1 VSIAPLA
8 LTVALVAA
16 GAAGCSDGGREA
28 ARTYQARC
36 ARCHGSDGRG
46 DGRSVGLYP
55 RLDLTA
61 SPMVRAGARA
71 RGELF
76 LRIADGYG
84 AMPGFAGHLETS
96 EMQDL
101 ADYVL
106 RLPREKAG
114 R

>member
-1 VSIAPLA
+1 MIALA
-8 LTVALVAA
+8 VTV
-16 GAAGCSDGGREA
+16 GAAGCSDGGRA
-28 ARTYQARC
+28 AAGTYQARC

-46 DGRSVGLYP
+46 DSRSVGLYP

-61 SPMVRAGARA
+61 SPMVRAGSPA
-71 RGELF
+71 RGQLF

-84 AMPGFAGHLETS
+84 AMPGFAGHLEAG

-101 ADYVL
+101 VDYVL